1 MKYKKLSVALSIVLV
16 FSLFLVTGFTP
27 KRLNT
32 HTVYRVYLK
41 GESLGIIKSKT
52 ALEQY
57 INKKQAEVKSKYNV
71 NKVYIPSDL
80 DIVKEITYDNDLT
93 SVEKIY
99 NKIKDI
105 SPFTISG
112 YAVTIKGVDSVGS
125 DGKKIKG
132 KKQVLYVLD
141 KKIFTEAVDD
151 IVKSFVPEAEYEAF
165 ANDTQKEIKDTG
177 KKIEMIYIENTITI
191 KQQKIPID
199 KKIYQD
205 EKELSKYLLFG
216 TTSEQQKYTVKA
228 GDTVADVAFD
238 NKISTEEFLIA
249 NPGIASADS
258 LLYAGEEVT
267 LGILKPQFNVVERDH
282 VVVNEEKNFTT
293 ETVYD
298 NNQYVGYTEVTQKG
312 VNGLNKVTQ
321 KVQKVNGETTSIV
334 PVSTE
339 VVKEP
344 ITEIIVKGGKKS
356 NYAGGYGSVVPT
368 KGEWG
373 WPATCS
379 SISSGFGYRW
389 GILHDG
395 IDIAG
400 CGYGSNIFA
409 AQSGTVVDS
418 RKKTGSFAG
427 GYGDNGEY
435 IIIDHHNG
443 YYTMY
448 AHMCPG
454 CRQVSIGDTVTKGQ
468 VIGGMGQT
476 GWATGV
482 HLHFAIW
489 RGYPYR
495 NGTATNPLS
504 YY

>member
-71 NKVYIPSDL
+71 DKVYIPSDL

-177 KKIEMIYIENTITI
+177 KKI
-191 KQQKIPID
+191 
-199 KKIYQD
+199 
-205 EKELSKYLLFG
+205 
-216 TTSEQQKYTVKA
+216 
-228 GDTVADVAFD
+228 
-238 NKISTEEFLIA
+238 
-249 NPGIASADS
+249 
-258 LLYAGEEVT
+258 
-267 LGILKPQFNVVERDH
+267 
-282 VVVNEEKNFTT
+282 
-293 ETVYD
+293 
-298 NNQYVGYTEVTQKG
+298 
-312 VNGLNKVTQ
+312 
-321 KVQKVNGETTSIV
+321 
-334 PVSTE
+334 
-339 VVKEP
+339 
-344 ITEIIVKGGKKS
+344 
-356 NYAGGYGSVVPT
+356 
-368 KGEWG
+368 
-373 WPATCS
+373 
-379 SISSGFGYRW
+379 
-389 GILHDG
+389 
-395 IDIAG
+395 
-400 CGYGSNIFA
+400 
-409 AQSGTVVDS
+409 
-418 RKKTGSFAG
+418 
-427 GYGDNGEY
+427 
-435 IIIDHHNG
+435 
-443 YYTMY
+443 
-448 AHMCPG
+448 
-454 CRQVSIGDTVTKGQ
+454 
-468 VIGGMGQT
+468 
-476 GWATGV
+476 
-482 HLHFAIW
+482 
-489 RGYPYR
+489 
-495 NGTATNPLS
+495 
-504 YY
+504 

>member
-1 MKYKKLSVALSIVLV
+1 
-16 FSLFLVTGFTP
+16 
-27 KRLNT
+27 
-32 HTVYRVYLK
+32 
-41 GESLGIIKSKT
+41 
-52 ALEQY
+52 
-57 INKKQAEVKSKYNV
+57 
-71 NKVYIPSDL
+71 
-80 DIVKEITYDNDLT
+80 
-93 SVEKIY
+93 
-99 NKIKDI
+99 
-105 SPFTISG
+105 
-112 YAVTIKGVDSVGS
+112 
-125 DGKKIKG
+125 
-132 KKQVLYVLD
+132 
-141 KKIFTEAVDD
+141 
-151 IVKSFVPEAEYEAF
+151 
-165 ANDTQKEIKDTG
+165 
-177 KKIEMIYIENTITI
+177 MIYIENTITI
-191 KQQKIPID
+191 KKQKIPID